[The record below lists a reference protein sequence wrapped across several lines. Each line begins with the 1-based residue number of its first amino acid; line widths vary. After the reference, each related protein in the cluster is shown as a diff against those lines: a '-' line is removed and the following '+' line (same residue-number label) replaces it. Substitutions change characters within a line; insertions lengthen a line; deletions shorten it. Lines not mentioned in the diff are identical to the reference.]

1 MTETATPQNKSQ
13 TMRYVV
19 IGLVIL
25 AAFFASY
32 RFASARAAS
41 PATAPAGAIASGT
54 AVGSGASGAGGPGAG
69 PGAGS
74 GASGGSGAACAC
86 CGGSSGSSTPI
97 TGAATLEGAVQR
109 IAIDASTGSYNPNTI
124 TLKAGVPAELTFS
137 QASGCLGQVISQ
149 DLSFSEDLTTGPKTV
164 KLPAL
169 KAGTYQFSCGMQMV
183 FGKIV
188 VE

>member
-1 MTETATPQNKSQ
+1 MTQTGTPQNKSQ

-54 AVGSGASGAGGPGAG
+54 AAGSGASGAGGPSV
-69 PGAGS
+69 GS
-74 GASGGSGAACAC
+74 GASGGSGVACAC
-86 CGGSSGSSTPI
+86 CGGASGSSTPI

-109 IAIDASTGSYNPNTI
+109 IEIDASTGSYNPNTI

-137 QASGCLGQVISQ
+137 QASGCLGQVMSQ

-183 FGKIV
+183 FGKLV